1 MIAARRVCDIA
12 AATAALTIASVPLAF
27 AALAIK
33 CDDGGPV
40 LYRQTRIGRGGR
52 PFQFIKLRTMRGH
65 GGDGPQVTA
74 SGDSRI
80 TRAGRLLRRVK
91 LDELPQFWHVLTGD
105 MTLIGPRPEVPR
117 FVARYDEAQRA
128 ILDVQPGLASAAQLV
143 FAKEADLLAGRADAE
158 DVYVHHLMPVK
169 VQIDLDY
176 ERTRTVA
183 SDLALIGEIV
193 LLICGKSLRTLPPLT
208 LPSGGPR

>member
-1 MIAARRVCDIA
+1 MISLRRACDIVVA
-12 AATAALTIASVPLAF
+12 AAALAVSSVPLAL
-27 AALAIK
+27 AAVAIK
-33 CDDGGPV
+33 WDDGGPV
-40 LYRQTRIGRGGR
+40 LYRQTRVGRAGR
-52 PFQFIKLRTMRGH
+52 PFQFIKLRTMRVH

-74 SGDSRI
+74 SGDDRI
-80 TRAGRLLRRVK
+80 TRTGRLLRRLK

-117 FVARYDEAQRA
+117 FVAHYDERQSA

-143 FAKEADLLAGRADAE
+143 FAREADLLAGRADAE
-158 DVYVHHLMPVK
+158 DVYVHHLMPAK

-193 LLICGKSLRTLPPLT
+193 LLLCGKSLRTLPPLT